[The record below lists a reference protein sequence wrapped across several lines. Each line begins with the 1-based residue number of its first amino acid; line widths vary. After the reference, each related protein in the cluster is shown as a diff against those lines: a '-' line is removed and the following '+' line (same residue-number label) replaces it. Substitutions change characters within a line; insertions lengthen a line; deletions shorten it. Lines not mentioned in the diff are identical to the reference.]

1 MLPVPLL
8 IVIGIVGI
16 ITAVLIITTLC
27 TVIKHI
33 YCNIRPTPMNKREEC
48 IEI

>member
-1 MLPVPLL
+1 MLPVPLI

-16 ITAVLIITTLC
+16 ITFVLIITTLC
-27 TVIKHI
+27 SVIKHI
-33 YCNIRPTPMNKREEC
+33 YCQTRPIPMNKREES